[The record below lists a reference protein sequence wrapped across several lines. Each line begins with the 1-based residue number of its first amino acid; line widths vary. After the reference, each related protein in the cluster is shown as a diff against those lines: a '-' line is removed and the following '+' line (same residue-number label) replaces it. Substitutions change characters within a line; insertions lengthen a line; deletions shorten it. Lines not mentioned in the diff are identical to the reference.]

1 MNEFDLESLSREMP
15 FRMPEHFM
23 DEMTEKVVSQ
33 ISRER
38 QHQSDGVGPKE
49 LDLESLSREMPFRM
63 PEHFIDEMTE
73 SVVSRISRERRRHT
87 ERRLY
92 AWFAG
97 AASVAAVAVLL
108 LHPFGSSLNVPD
120 YDSISQCA
128 SIDELFQ
135 NMSSE
140 ELGLY
145 SMMSNYYGD

>member
-1 MNEFDLESLSREMP
+1 MNGFDLNSLNREMPYRMPEHFMEDMTEIVIARIERERTRIEDDAPCKLDLDSLSREMP
-15 FRMPEHFM
+15 YRMPEHFM
-23 DEMTEKVVSQ
+23 EEMTERVVSG
-33 ISRER
+33 IGREQR
-38 QHQSDGVGPKE
+38 HRKE
-49 LDLESLSREMPFRM
+49 RK
-63 PEHFIDEMTE
+63 
-73 SVVSRISRERRRHT
+73 
-87 ERRLY
+87 LY

-108 LHPFGSSLNVPD
+108 LNPFGKSLNVPD

-128 SIDELFQ
+128 SIDEVFQ

>member
-38 QHQSDGVGPKE
+38 QQQPHEASQKE
-49 LDLESLSREMPFRM
+49 LDLDSLSREMPFCM
-63 PEHFIDEMTE
+63 PEHFIEDMTE
-73 SVVSRISRERRRHT
+73 RVVSQISRERHRHS
-87 ERRLY
+87 ERKLY

-108 LHPFGSSLNVPD
+108 LHPFGNSLNVPD

-128 SIDELFQ
+128 SIDEVFQ